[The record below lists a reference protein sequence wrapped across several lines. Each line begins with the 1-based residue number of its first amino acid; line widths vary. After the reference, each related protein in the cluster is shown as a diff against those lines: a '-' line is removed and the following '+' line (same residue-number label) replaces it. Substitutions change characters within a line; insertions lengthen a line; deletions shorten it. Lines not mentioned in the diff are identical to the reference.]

1 MAGKNSVNQ
10 CSVGQHVKS
19 PCYSSRF
26 VPEDFNL
33 STLDDLDEE
42 TRKTVHFR
50 SNMKTKQRSNKCS
63 NPLAIHLPKKQPN
76 VSCSKSKT
84 LNLCEK
90 IASKNGA
97 IHVYPGQQL
106 CVTCYKQL
114 LHISNELE
122 VKSISESSSKLGD
135 LETALEDI
143 VSDDAFSNPLTSPEK
158 DLRRST
164 LITNT
169 LNVTPITI
177 AAKRSKERR
186 NPDIARKAEQ

>member
-1 MAGKNSVNQ
+1 M
-10 CSVGQHVKS
+10 KS
-19 PCYSSRF
+19 ITSICLHHKIMYTTRF
-26 VPEDFNL
+26 VAYL
-33 STLDDLDEE
+33 LA
-42 TRKTVHFR
+42 
-50 SNMKTKQRSNKCS
+50 KQRSNKCS
-63 NPLAIHLPKKQPN
+63 NPLGIHLPKKQPN
-76 VSCSKSKT
+76 VSCSKSIT

-122 VKSISESSSKLGD
+122 VKSTRESSSKLGD

-143 VSDDAFSNPLTSPEK
+143 VSDDAFSSPLTSPEK

-169 LNVTPITI
+169 LNFTPITI
-177 AAKRSKERR
+177 AAKRSKGRR
-186 NPDIARKAEQ
+186 NPDIGESGA